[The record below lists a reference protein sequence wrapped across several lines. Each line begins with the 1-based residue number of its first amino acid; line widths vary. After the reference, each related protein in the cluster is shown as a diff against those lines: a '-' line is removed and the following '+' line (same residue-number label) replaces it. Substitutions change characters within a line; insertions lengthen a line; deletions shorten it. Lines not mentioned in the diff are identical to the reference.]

1 MNINRY
7 TGEASA
13 IDEWME
19 RQRIAAEVK
28 KTNKK
33 DFDSFSKELNAI
45 WDNKCDFCFHRYVCK
60 FKNKGT
66 CPTPNSFFTSKEHDA
81 YVRAEA
87 IEEMLKLSEEWKNN
101 SGSFLDFQRA
111 LRQRLKEQKNGQM

>member
-66 CPTPNSFFTSKEHDA
+66 CPTPNSYFESKEHDA
-81 YVRAEA
+81 QVKADTIDEFVGLIENTYGYDYASDIKPLAE
-87 IEEMLKLSEEWKNN
+87 
-101 SGSFLDFQRA
+101 Q
-111 LRQRLKEQKNGQM
+111 LKEKKNV